1 VADADAK
8 DDGQMRCP
16 PIVYFGNDWSA
27 ENRTSSHHVARW
39 LARRTTVV
47 YFETPGLR
55 APKAS
60 SRDVR
65 KVVRKVLGFLR
76 GPRRQPEG
84 LWLGTLLQI
93 PLHRSAL
100 VRRINLT
107 LLRATV
113 RGVMWRLAIRRPIVW
128 FVVPHVGALAGQLGE
143 RLSVYYCIDDYAA
156 LPDVDER
163 AVREM
168 DEALTTKADLVFAA
182 SPEVLARK
190 RFLNQDS
197 HLSPH
202 GVDFAHFVQAQDPEL
217 TEPDDVRSLP
227 RPIVGFFGLIE
238 QWIDLDLVGWLAAMR
253 PRWTF
258 FMIGR
263 VAVDESALPREPNVR
278 FVGSRPY
285 DSLPAYGKAF
295 DVAILPYRLT
305 PQVLAANPLKL
316 REYLAMGKPVVS
328 VSTPVIDG
336 FGELVAIARSR
347 EDFLTALDRA
357 VSGGLSPQQRRVQ
370 TQAVSGMTWD
380 ANLSKVLK
388 VVEERLAKTPS

>member
-1 VADADAK
+1 MAADAK
-8 DDGQMRCP
+8 DADRTCWP

-39 LARRTTVV
+39 LAGRTTVV
-47 YFETPGLR
+47 YFESPGLR
-55 APKAS
+55 APKGS
-60 SRDVR
+60 SRDLR
-65 KVVRKVLGFLR
+65 KVVGKVTSFLR
-76 GPRRQPEG
+76 GARRQPEG
-84 LWLGTLLQI
+84 LWLQTLLQI

-100 VRRINLT
+100 ARQINRT
-107 LLRATV
+107 LLQTTV
-113 RGVMWRLAIRRPIVW
+113 RGVMRHLGIRRPIAW
-128 FVVPHVGALAGQLGE
+128 FVVPHVGALLGHLDE

-156 LPDVDER
+156 LPDVDEM

-168 DEALTTKADLVFAA
+168 DEALTKRADLVFAA
-182 SPEVLARK
+182 STAVLTRK
-190 RFLNQDS
+190 RLLNPDC

-202 GVDFAHFVQAQDPEL
+202 GVDLAHFGKAQDPEMP
-217 TEPDDVRSLP
+217 EPADVRSLP

-258 FMIGR
+258 LLIGR
-263 VAVDESALPREPNVR
+263 VAVDAKALPRLPNVH
-278 FVGSRPY
+278 FTGSRSY
-285 DSLPAYGKAF
+285 DALPAYGKAF

-328 VSTPVIDG
+328 VSTPEIDR
-336 FGELVAIARSR
+336 FGDVVAIARSR
-347 EDFLTALDRA
+347 EDFLAQLDHA
-357 VSGGLSPQQRRVQ
+357 VSEGLSPQQRRAQ

-380 ANLSKVLK
+380 ANLSKVLE
-388 VVEERLAKTPS
+388 VVEERLAATPP